1 MKKRNVVLHTAIA
14 AAVLAMAGAASA
26 GTLTGST
33 TFASE
38 VFGAG
43 STTLALRPTVL
54 TYTFSTPGG
63 IVLNPGGAVNVYVR
77 LSGGATLAAGAP
89 AAGVTAGSVVA
100 GLGLTPTVS
109 AVSTDGTTFV
119 VTLTNG
125 TAGNITIGVGSTLTW
140 APAAGAVITN
150 TSAGSVSV
158 QGSASVLAANL
169 NAVALPADV
178 DGGVSN
184 VLVWT
189 STAEAIT
196 SALAASSAFP
206 FNAAG
211 VAETTRIDLTVASAG
226 SRFTNAAPFPNAN
239 AASTTIVNLGG
250 FRFSETAGTQALV
263 DGATDYTLAG
273 RSTAATFAGTVVGS
287 FKTGSTAT
295 VATDVT
301 CTAGVGVLSTGTLNA
316 GLTTFTWTGGT
327 LPTAGTNYYVCMT
340 VPATVGAIPMT
351 APTANFTF
359 TKTAATDVA
368 DSVAGTL
375 YNLQQNGATVTV
387 RNYMPASFAPGFS
400 QVVRL
405 INTGA
410 STAQVSVAVADDATG
425 VTGASALIGS
435 PVAPGGVL
443 RLSQAQI
450 EAAVGAVA
458 NTARPRL
465 VFTAPTSSMEAQS
478 LMLSNGV
485 YTNLSSI
492 E

>member
-14 AAVLAMAGAASA
+14 AAVLAMAGASSA
-26 GTLTGST
+26 GTLSGST
-33 TFASE
+33 TFATE
-38 VFGAG
+38 LFGAG
-43 STTLALRPTVL
+43 STVLALRPTVL

-63 IVLNPGGAVNVYVR
+63 IVLNPSGAVNVYVR

-89 AAGVTAGSVVA
+89 AAGVTAGSVVT
-100 GLGLTPTVS
+100 GLGLTATAS

-119 VTLTNG
+119 VTLTNN
-125 TAGNITIGVGSTLTW
+125 TLANVTIGVGSTLTW
-140 APAAGAVITN
+140 TPAAGAVITN
-150 TSAGSVSV
+150 TSAGAVSV

-189 STAEAIT
+189 NTAEAIT

-206 FNAAG
+206 FNAGG

-239 AASTTIVNLGG
+239 ASSTTMVNLGG
-250 FRFSETAGTQALV
+250 FRFSETAGNQFLI

-273 RSTAATFAGTVVGS
+273 RSTANTFAGTVVGS
-287 FKTGSTAT
+287 FKTGSTANVT
-295 VATDVT
+295 TDVT
-301 CTAGVGVLSTGTLNA
+301 CAAGTVLGTATLNA
-316 GLTTFTWTGGT
+316 GLTTFTWTGGA
-327 LPTAGTNYYVCMT
+327 LPIAGTNYYVCMT

-387 RNYMPASFAPGFS
+387 RNYMPAAFAPGFS
-400 QVVRL
+400 QVIRL

-410 STAQVSVAVADDATG
+410 STAQMSVAVADDTTG

-435 PVAPGGVL
+435 PVAAGGVL

-450 EAAVGAVA
+450 EAVVGAVST
-458 NTARPRL
+458 TARPRL

-485 YTNLSSI
+485 YTNISSI